1 MSIPAIDLPVPERVR
16 RLAAGAALTPV
27 WLNSL
32 DTATFA
38 TDDGRYIKHGPIDPE
53 SSRAEEAERLEWARR
68 YTPVPEVIEHGT
80 EDGMEWLVTR
90 AIPGR
95 SAVDPYW
102 IARPETAVRAVGR
115 GLRLLHD
122 ALPAADCPFD
132 WSVSSRI
139 AGAADR
145 GIQVP
150 EALRSAPPIDLL
162 VVCHGDACVPNTLL
176 DDDGSPVAHVDLG
189 ALGTAD
195 RWADI
200 AVAAMSTEWNYGP
213 GFEDI
218 LIGAYGVAPDR
229 ERLAY
234 YRDLWNAT

>member
-1 MSIPAIDLPVPERVR
+1 MSIPAADLPVPEKVL

-38 TDDGRYIKHGPIDPE
+38 TDDGRYIKYGPIDPE
-53 SSRAEEAERLEWARR
+53 SSRAEEAERLVWAGR
-68 YTPVPEVIEHGT
+68 YTRVPEVIEHGE
-80 EDGMEWLVTR
+80 EDGSEWLVTR

-95 SAVDPYW
+95 SAVDPHW
-102 IARPETAVRAVGR
+102 IARPDTAVRAVGR

-122 ALPAADCPFD
+122 ALPVAGCPFD
-132 WSVSSRI
+132 WSVPSRV

-145 GIQVP
+145 GIAVP
-150 EALRSAPPIDLL
+150 GRLHSAPAVDLL

-176 DDDGSPVAHVDLG
+176 DENGSPLAHVDLG

-200 AVAAMSTEWNYGP
+200 AVASMSTEWNYGP

-218 LIGAYGVAPDR
+218 LIEAYGVAPDR

>member
-1 MSIPAIDLPVPERVR
+1 MSIPAIDLPVPDRVL
-16 RLAAGAALTPV
+16 RLASGAALTPV
-27 WLNSL
+27 WLNTL
-32 DTATFA
+32 GMATFS
-38 TDDGRYIKHGPIDPE
+38 TDDGRYIKHGTIDPE
-53 SSRAEEAERLEWARR
+53 SSRAEEAERLAWAGR
-68 YTPVPEVIEHGT
+68 YTRVPEVIEYGE
-80 EDGMEWLVTR
+80 EDGHEWLVTR

-95 SAVDPYW
+95 SAVHPHW
-102 IARPETAVRAVGR
+102 IARPEIAVRAVGR

-122 ALPAADCPFD
+122 ALPVADCPFD
-132 WSVSSRI
+132 WSVPSRI

-145 GIQVP
+145 GIEVP

-176 DDDGSPVAHVDLG
+176 DDEGSPLAHVDLG

-200 AVAAMSTEWNYGP
+200 AVASMSAEWNYGP

-218 LIGAYGVAPDR
+218 LIEAYGIEPDR

>member
-1 MSIPAIDLPVPERVR
+1 MSIPAINLPVPDRVL

-32 DTATFA
+32 GMATFS
-38 TDDGRYIKHGPIDPE
+38 TDDGRYIKYGAIDPE
-53 SSRAEEAERLEWARR
+53 SSRAEEAERLAWAGR
-68 YTPVPEVIEHGT
+68 YTRVPEVIEHG
-80 EDGMEWLVTR
+80 EQDGQEWLVTR

-95 SAVDPYW
+95 SAVDPFW
-102 IARPETAVRAVGR
+102 IARPEIAVRAVGR

-122 ALPAADCPFD
+122 ALPVAQCPFD
-132 WSVSSRI
+132 WSAPLRI

-145 GIQVP
+145 GIEVP
-150 EALRSAPPIDLL
+150 EALRTAPPIDLL

-176 DDDGSPVAHVDLG
+176 DDDGSPLAHVDLG

-200 AVAAMSTEWNYGP
+200 AVASMSTEWNYGP

-218 LIGAYGVAPDR
+218 LIEAYGLSPDR